1 MLYNYMCNSYDD
13 EYADWELLQEICDII
28 EYTFPG
34 IIRIISDDDF
44 AWPILSECFRRFTDY
59 KLDHIKIENC
69 FAKIKDIIKDITIN
83 DNSSIL

>member
-1 MLYNYMCNSYDD
+1 MMTNMQIGNYYRK
-13 EYADWELLQEICDII
+13 YVI
-28 EYTFPG
+28 
-34 IIRIISDDDF
+34 
-44 AWPILSECFRRFTDY
+44 FRRFTDY